1 MAVRAQFE
9 NSHEYAIP
17 VIQYIY
23 IYISGRQ
30 NTGMAVLTGL
40 EQNWCLFVPYEFVC
54 GCCCWRIGELLQVC
68 SLFNPANGKDEK
80 ANDL

>member
-1 MAVRAQFE
+1 
-9 NSHEYAIP
+9 
-17 VIQYIY
+17 
-23 IYISGRQ
+23 
-30 NTGMAVLTGL
+30 MAVLTGL

-68 SLFNPANGKDEK
+68 FLFSPANGKEEK